1 MLVHIITGLQAV
13 RHKHVGMHAHGLV
26 IWGDMLLILDSGH
39 GALVAVH
46 SATGQRQKMWQV
58 KTYFPL
64 EFAMDNALTLQ
75 VNRLR
80 LFVQARGDGKFLK
93 GLAVVGN
100 VAYFGISPLAERS
113 KRSDPRLN
121 CELAAFHLLEKR
133 LLWIRKVAPFPVTH
147 SSHTVMAS
155 FQACRI
161 RRIGCCNVCMAGP
174 GLQVPTHGLLNTIAV
189 PHLSEA
195 STYRAVTIG
204 NSEAGATPPLGESTC
219 MIMLP
224 LSLSWLPHVAV

>member
-1 MLVHIITGLQAV
+1 MLVHIITGIQAV

-46 SATGQRQKMWQV
+46 SATGHRQKMWQV
-58 KTYFPL
+58 KIRCPL
-64 EFAMDNALTLQ
+64 GFAVYNALTLQ

-80 LFVQARGDGKFLK
+80 LFVQAPGDGNFLK

-133 LLWIRKVAPFPVTH
+133 LLWIRKVAPFSITH

-161 RRIGCCNVCMAGP
+161 RRTGYCK
-174 GLQVPTHGLLNTIAV
+174 
-189 PHLSEA
+189 HLYGWSWL
-195 STYRAVTIG
+195 
-204 NSEAGATPPLGESTC
+204 AGANTWTVEHHCRSASVRGF
-219 MIMLP
+219 
-224 LSLSWLPHVAV
+224 HVQSSDSRKFGGRSHTSSR